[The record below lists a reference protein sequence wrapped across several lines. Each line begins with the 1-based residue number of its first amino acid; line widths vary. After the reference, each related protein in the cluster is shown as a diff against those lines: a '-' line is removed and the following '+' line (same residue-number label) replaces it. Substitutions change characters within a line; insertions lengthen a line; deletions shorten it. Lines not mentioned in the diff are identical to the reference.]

1 MSYKSLIGEEN
12 ITEQFDIEKG
22 AIRQFAQAIGD
33 DNPLYYDEAYAQ
45 AKGYKSIIAPL
56 TFPTT
61 FRGQVPKWFQGLD
74 RNRLL
79 HGEQAYEYKRRLC
92 AGETITL
99 TDRVVDVYEKQSENG
114 KLTFIVRERNGF
126 DESNS
131 EIFKEQMTLIM
142 RGE

>member
-1 MSYKSLIGEEN
+1 MSYKSLLGEEN
-12 ITEQFDIEKG
+12 VTEQFEIEKG
-22 AIRQFAQAIGD
+22 AIRQFAHAIGD

-45 AKGYKSIIAPL
+45 SKGYKSIIAPL

-61 FRGQVPKWFQGLD
+61 FRGQIPKWFQDLD

-79 HGEQAYEYKRRLC
+79 HGEQAYQYKRRLY

-99 TDRVVDVYEKQSENG
+99 TDRVVDVYEKESKNG
-114 KLTFIVRERNGF
+114 RLTFIVRERNGF
-126 DESNS
+126 DASNN